1 MSPQD
6 EKKRTA
12 PRKECVS
19 LPGESS
25 SLETDENRIEEEET
39 IIYMLFVFVFKNLIL
54 MKIVWSKHPKKTI
67 KDNFTE

>member
-6 EKKRTA
+6 EKRRTA

-39 IIYMLFVFVFKNLIL
+39 IIYMFVFVFKNLIL
-54 MKIVWSKHPKKTI
+54 MKIVWPKHPKNPI
-67 KDNFTE
+67 KDNFNE

>member
-6 EKKRTA
+6 EKRRTA

-39 IIYMLFVFVFKNLIL
+39 IIYMFVFVFKNLIL
-54 MKIVWSKHPKKTI
+54 MKIVWSKHQKK
-67 KDNFTE
+67 NNQGQLH